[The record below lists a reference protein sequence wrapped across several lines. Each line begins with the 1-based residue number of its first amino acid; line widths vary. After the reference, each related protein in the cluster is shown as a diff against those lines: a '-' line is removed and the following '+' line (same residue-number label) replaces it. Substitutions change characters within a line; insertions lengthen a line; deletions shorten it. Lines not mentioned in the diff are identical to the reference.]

1 MKKILVVLFTLS
13 LSIALLGCKEAD
25 PRQGI
30 SDEFILVGNTAASS
44 GDYSN
49 VGIPFNLA
57 MQVVFDEYNAANDGP
72 DIKLVHYDDGFDGP
86 TGLALT
92 RKLVEED
99 KVFALVGHFGTET
112 VNSTMDYLLEKGIP
126 MVYAAT
132 GVNSLYYEDRPG
144 NNILTVQPIYRIE
157 GRMLVSRV
165 LHESL
170 FGTNKDAKLGT
181 TDKVMVLY
189 SNDDAGQSIKL
200 GVEDEVAAQNAGSRF
215 TYLPFSTTDAAAVA
229 STALAQNP
237 KAIILSANQVPT
249 TAMLTALRLNNS
261 TVPVFTSYVNGAAAV
276 APAQELVGSTP
287 QALPFELYANAW
299 VDITQ
304 TGAPAP
310 TSAQIG
316 GGLVGF
322 NALETD
328 LFYALGEGALAYL
341 PNFTAEYWDG
351 FVKSMNTSTRTEG
364 TTSARALW
372 ANAYAIAGYIAAKTF
387 VTLLERVEDIKTV
400 TWKQFISYAE
410 SAPVDIPMAG
420 SVDWSGGNR
429 IGLNQLAFNRY
440 QLNATGWGF
449 TKIRGIESITQVN
462 QK

>member
-1 MKKILVVLFTLS
+1 MKKVLVVLFTLL
-13 LSIALLGCKEAD
+13 LSISILGCKEAD
-25 PRQGI
+25 TRQGI

-99 KVFALVGHFGTET
+99 KVFALVGHFGTDT

-132 GVNSLYYEDRPG
+132 GVNSLYYENKPG
-144 NNILTVQPIYRIE
+144 NNILTVQPVYRVE

-170 FGTNKDAKLGT
+170 FGANKDAKLGAS
-181 TDKVMVLY
+181 DKVMVLY

-200 GVEDEVAAQNAGSRF
+200 GVEEEVAAQSAGSRF
-215 TYLPFSTTDAAAVA
+215 TYLPFSTTDAASVA
-229 STALAQNP
+229 ANALAQNP

-249 TAMLTALRLNNS
+249 TAMLTALRLNNN
-261 TVPVFTSYVNGAAAV
+261 TAPVFTSYVNGAAAV
-276 APAQELVGSTP
+276 APAQEVVNAVAQP
-287 QALPFELYANAW
+287 FPFELYANAW
-299 VDITQ
+299 VDISQ

-310 TSAQIG
+310 TNAQIG

-328 LFYALGEGALAYL
+328 AFYALGDAALAHL

-351 FVKSMNTSTRTEG
+351 FVKSMNTSTRTQG
-364 TTSARALW
+364 TTAARALW
-372 ANAYAIAGYIAAKTF
+372 ANAYAIAGYIAAKSF
-387 VTLLERVEDIKTV
+387 VEILERVEDISTV
-400 TWKQFISYAE
+400 TWKQFIAYAE
-410 SAPVDIPMAG
+410 SAPFDVPMAG
-420 SVDWSGGNR
+420 TIDWKDGNR

-449 TKIRGIESITQVN
+449 TKIRGIESIADVN
-462 QK
+462 KK